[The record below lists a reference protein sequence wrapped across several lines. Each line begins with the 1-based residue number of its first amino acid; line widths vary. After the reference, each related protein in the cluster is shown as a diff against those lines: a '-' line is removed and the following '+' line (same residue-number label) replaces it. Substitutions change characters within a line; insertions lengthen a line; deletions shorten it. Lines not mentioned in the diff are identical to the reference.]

1 MSLMLTVKGFP
12 LANRMLLGTTLTI
25 MTVMGL
31 VACSG
36 GGGGGDGGGGG
47 GGGGTS
53 VPQIRF
59 AVAGNSD
66 GTVSV
71 FGVDPN
77 PGGLRYIGYLKINAF
92 AVQDIVVHSNNQYAY
107 VLTSDGT
114 LTAFSFDSRSGALTL
129 VNSIS
134 VGGNASD
141 ILLDA
146 DGRFLYATSRTAVT
160 VSTYSIASA
169 NGALS
174 LAGAQPTGAE
184 PVKIAL
190 APSGQ
195 FAYVANRSAQTVSI
209 YTRDTTAGVL
219 TLSATTPGLG
229 DSPTAIIVNKAGTF
243 AYVTYASSSNNVDVF
258 SVDATTGDLT
268 AVQTVSAG
276 DTPLDIQLDSEN
288 AFAYVANANGD
299 TISVF
304 SINASNGNLASVQ
317 TMATGDDPRALRLDI
332 DNKYLY
338 VATFGSSEV
347 SAYTVAAATGM
358 LTLIDHFRARNGL
371 NAIALSNSTTA
382 FGSLAKYAFAPEGES
397 VHGYSVDST
406 TGALSSP
413 TATTAGTGPLHVA
426 LTPDNRVAYVLNRTS
441 NNISV
446 FQFNAATGA
455 LGTNVQTLSLPG
467 PDAVPSRIAVEPSGR
482 FLYALDERSIS
493 GLLGRITVHTINQTN
508 GTLTAILTLTTGV
521 NPENMVIHPAGRY
534 LYSIN
539 SFGDTITLFEINGAD
554 GTLAERQTFTPGLA
568 GSGVGRPIVMAFHP
582 NGRYAYVTLDD
593 DEQLVRYSINSGNG
607 FLESKQSVTIT
618 TAQIPGNPGP
628 RYIAV
633 DPSGLYAYVSHQSH
647 AVSTWNIDPSS
658 FALSFASAVA
668 VQTFPTWIALDPNG
682 QFAYT
687 VVTGGIARLT
697 IGSGGALSLQ
707 ETTTTGT
714 GGSFARTATI
724 VSVIQ

>member
-1 MSLMLTVKGFP
+1 M
-12 LANRMLLGTTLTI
+12 A
-25 MTVMGL
+25 
-31 VACSG
+31 VAACSSG
-36 GGGGGDGGGGG
+36 GGGDGGGGSGGGGGG
-47 GGGGTS
+47 GGGGTA

-59 AVAGNSD
+59 AFAGNSD
-66 GTVSV
+66 GTVSI

-77 PGGLRYIGYLKINAF
+77 PGGLRHIGYLKINGF
-92 AVQDIVVHSNNQYAY
+92 PVQDIVVHSNNQYAY

-114 LTAFSFDSRSGALTL
+114 LTAFSFDSQSGALTL
-129 VNSIS
+129 VNSVA
-134 VGGNASD
+134 VGGNPSD

-146 DGRFLYATSRTAVT
+146 DGRFLYATSRTART
-160 VSTYSIASA
+160 VSTYAIASA

-174 LAGAQPTGAE
+174 LAGAQPTGTE

-209 YTRDTTAGVL
+209 YARDTTTGVL
-219 TLSATTPGLG
+219 TLSATTPSLG

-243 AYVTYASSSNNVDVF
+243 AYVTYASSTNNVEVF
-258 SVDATTGDLT
+258 SLATPGALT
-268 AVQTVSAG
+268 FVQTVSAG
-276 DTPLDIQLDSEN
+276 DTPLDIQLDNNN
-288 AFAYVANANGD
+288 AFAYVANVNSD
-299 TISVF
+299 SVSVF
-304 SINASNGNLASVQ
+304 SINASDGKLTSFQ

-371 NAIALSNSTTA
+371 NAIAISSSTTA
-382 FGSLAKYAFAPEGES
+382 FSTLARHAFAPDGD
-397 VHGYSVDST
+397 VHGYSVDAT

-413 TATTAGTGPLHVA
+413 TTKTAGTDPLQVA
-426 LTPDNRVAYVLNRTS
+426 LTPDNRFAYVLNLTS
-441 NNISV
+441 SSISV
-446 FQFNAATGA
+446 FQFNAASGT
-455 LGTNVQTLSLPG
+455 LGTTVQTASP
-467 PDAVPSRIAVEPSGR
+467 PSTWATDVLLYRILVDPSGR
-482 FLYALDERSIS
+482 FLYLLDGRNINDLS
-493 GLLGRITVHTINQTN
+493 GRIAVYTIDQTN
-508 GTLTAILTLTTGV
+508 GRLTFASEVSTGR

-534 LYSIN
+534 LYSID
-539 SFGDTITLFEINGAD
+539 SFGDTITLFEVGGSNGAL
-554 GTLAERQTFTPGLA
+554 TIKQTFFPGLT
-568 GSGVGRPIVMAFHP
+568 GSGFGRPITLAFHP

-593 DEQLVRYSINSGNG
+593 DKQLVRYFIDPSNG
-607 FLESKQSVTIT
+607 FLTASQAVTIT
-618 TAQIPGNPGP
+618 TAQITTDPSP

-633 DPSGLYAYVSHQSH
+633 DPSGLYAYVSHQGGD
-647 AVSTWNIDPSS
+647 VSTWNIDPSS
-658 FALSFASAVA
+658 FALSFASTVA
-668 VQTFPTWIALDPNG
+668 VQNLPTWIALDPNG

-697 IGSGGALSLQ
+697 IGSGGALSFQ

-714 GGSFARTATI
+714 GGSFFRTATV